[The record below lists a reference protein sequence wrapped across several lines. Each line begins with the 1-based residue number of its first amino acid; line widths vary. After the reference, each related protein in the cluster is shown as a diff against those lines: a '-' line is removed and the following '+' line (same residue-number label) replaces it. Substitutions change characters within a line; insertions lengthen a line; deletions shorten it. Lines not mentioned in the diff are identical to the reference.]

1 MSLYDKAH
9 MLDGL
14 DQLSIENLQAGR
26 ITCSAMAYA
35 VQRCGA
41 ENKDF
46 LREKL
51 GGCMG
56 GGTSDRLLADMLNDM
71 FGAARFLKEK
81 TERTAGPRCVK
92 CGKSFDDHDDETCP
106 PGNKMLAVG
115 EEHAYV
121 VLANHNKMLMYAVE
135 PEGIEAWRLRNL
147 TLSSIEENGLMGMAH
162 NPNLLTPTNHII
174 LSERDVESAM
184 HDYYRTRALKTKQA
198 APRDW
203 ICTKCGQSTR
213 DHNIDGSCRH
223 VCLPDPQEK
232 KYKYRVVYSDASGM
246 PVEWL
251 TNKVEQHG
259 GSVIRFQDHNGKTQ
273 ICFSKYKVTDL
284 MPEQPA
290 SEENTT
296 HPPRKKSRYG
306 AVKIGEGYNIIFD
319 KENPPPEE
327 DIILGHALLQIARS
341 GSHAI
346 LISSITPDRALSLV
360 DAVGDET
367 VRALVALGDKWRT
380 RADKH
385 AQEQSSA
392 KAPWDWLCNKCGQRF
407 SNEQVSAARGSGTP
421 ACLNCG
427 TEMICYKKAVTPEQP
442 AAEDECP
449 SCHNGTLERVGDEL
463 RCRGECGGIFAT
475 CPNCGRGAPKHYG
488 MVVCDGCGANWPEAQ
503 KSKIDKVL
511 DTLHLKPKKKI
522 TMDDLKKVSWD
533 GMAEDVS
540 KRIHLLGSLS
550 LVADRTPLIDKIAE
564 DLILPNIRLLAEFCE
579 NVEIKE

>member
-1 MSLYDKAH
+1 MDIYSKMH
-9 MLDGL
+9 VLDGL

-26 ITCSAMAYA
+26 ITGSAMAYA
-35 VQRCGA
+35 VLKCGA
-41 ENKDF
+41 TISVF
-46 LREKL
+46 SRERL

-56 GGTSDRLLADMLNDM
+56 GNESDRFLADVLNDM
-71 FGAARFLKEK
+71 FEAARFKKEEAEK
-81 TERTAGPRCVK
+81 PAGPQCVK

-174 LSERDVESAM
+174 LSERDIESAM

-203 ICTKCGQSTR
+203 ICTKCGQNTR

-232 KYKYRVVYSDASGM
+232 KYRYRVVYSDATGM

-251 TNKVEQHG
+251 TNKIETQCG
-259 GSVIRFQDHNGKTQ
+259 LTSGIKFTDHNGKER
-273 ICFSKYKVTDL
+273 ICMNHYKVTDL
-284 MPEQPA
+284 MPEQP
-290 SEENTT
+290 T
-296 HPPRKKSRYG
+296 
-306 AVKIGEGYNIIFD
+306 
-319 KENPPPEE
+319 
-327 DIILGHALLQIARS
+327 
-341 GSHAI
+341 
-346 LISSITPDRALSLV
+346 
-360 DAVGDET
+360 
-367 VRALVALGDKWRT
+367 
-380 RADKH
+380 
-385 AQEQSSA
+385 
-392 KAPWDWLCNKCGQRF
+392 
-407 SNEQVSAARGSGTP
+407 
-421 ACLNCG
+421 
-427 TEMICYKKAVTPEQP
+427 
-442 AAEDECP
+442 AEDECP
-449 SCHNGTLERVGDEL
+449 SCHNGTLERVGGEL

-475 CPNCGRGAPKHYG
+475 CPNCGRVAPKHYG
-488 MVVCDGCGANWPEAQ
+488 MVACDGCGANWPVDQ
-503 KSKIDKVL
+503 KTKIDKVL
-511 DTLHLKPKKKI
+511 DTLHLKPKKKF
-522 TMDDLKKVSWD
+522 TLDDLKKVSWD

-540 KRIHLLGSLS
+540 KRIHLLGSLA
-550 LVADRTPLIDKIAE
+550 LVAEKTPLMDKIAE